1 MHGYGNQRLI
11 KKLKKIIQFQI
22 ITEAHYLLAWGC
34 PHSPLLVQCICPG
47 GLVVKN
53 PPVNAGDARDS
64 VTTSGS
70 GRSIGGRNGNPLQYF
85 YLGNPM
91 HRAAQQATVHGVATE
106 LYMKEHTY
114 TQVYPTLQDKVIRS
128 LQIWTFDFVNL
139 QR

>member
-85 YLGNPM
+85 YLENPM
-91 HRAAQQATVHGVATE
+91 DRGLWKATVHGVSKSNP
-106 LYMKEHTY
+106 KEHAY
-114 TQVYPTLQDKVIRS
+114 TERMNSFCSVRLAGKIS
-128 LQIWTFDFVNL
+128 SFVTSSFAA
-139 QR
+139 